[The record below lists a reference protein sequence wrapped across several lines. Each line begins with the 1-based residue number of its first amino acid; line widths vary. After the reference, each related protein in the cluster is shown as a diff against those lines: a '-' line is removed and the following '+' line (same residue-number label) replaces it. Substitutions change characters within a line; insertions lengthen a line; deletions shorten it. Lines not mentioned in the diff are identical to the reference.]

1 MDFHKIKLITIAA
14 LLSDDILLGMFVL
27 KGGNA
32 LELVYEITNR
42 GSIDIDFSMEGDF
55 KPEERSRVERQ
66 MDSLLKDEFDKHGYV
81 VFDVKLN
88 ERPEHIREEVKS
100 FWGGYLLEFKIIKR
114 EEYDK
119 LSLEIDTVRRNAIP
133 IKPDG
138 STKFTVDIS
147 KYEYVGRKEKRE
159 LDGSIVY
166 VYSPAMLVLEKL
178 RAICQQLPEYK
189 EIIGSKKSSPRPRD
203 FYDIY
208 NLLKTF
214 PDIESNDELKDMPRF
229 VFEAKRV
236 PLDFLNRISSQLEFH
251 RQAWESVAQTV
262 SQRETLNEFDYYF
275 NFVVE
280 FAYRLKS

>member
-1 MDFHKIKLITIAA
+1 MDFHQIKLITIAA
-14 LLSDDILLGMFVL
+14 LLSDDILVGILVL

-55 KPEERSRVERQ
+55 KTEERSRIERQ
-66 MDSLLKDEFDKHGYV
+66 IDSLLKTEFAKHDYV

-88 ERPEHIREEVKS
+88 ERPEHIRDEVKS
-100 FWGGYLLEFKIIKR
+100 FWGGYLLEFKIIKQ
-114 EEYDK
+114 EEFVKHAQDV
-119 LSLEIDTVRRNAIP
+119 DAVRRNAVP

-147 KYEYVGRKEKRE
+147 KYEFIGRKEKRE

-166 VYSPAMLVLEKL
+166 VYSPEMLVLEKL

-189 EIIGSKKSSPRPRD
+189 EIIGTKSSSPRPRD

-208 NLLKTF
+208 NLLRAF
-214 PDIESNDELKDMPRF
+214 PDIKNNGDLRDMLRS

-236 PLDFLNRISSQLEFH
+236 PLEFLERISSERDFH
-251 RQAWESVAQTV
+251 RSAWESVTQTV
-262 SQRETLNEFDYYF
+262 SQHELLEAFDYYVD
-275 NFVVE
+275 NVVD
-280 FAYRLKS
+280 FAAQLHP

>member
-214 PDIESNDELKDMPRF
+214 PDFESNDELKDMLRF